1 MSLLVTGIGELV
13 TNERA
18 LGDGPQEPGAEE
30 QKDRRSCRGSPFRT
44 EGGTRALHRA
54 GCTSS
59 MQLYRELLALGYVGG
74 YHVVNRYVTSIRK
87 GVAIPTLVVTPSPRT
102 ITSWIMRPQETLRPS
117 DTVQLETVRN
127 ACP

>member
-1 MSLLVTGIGELV
+1 
-13 TNERA
+13 
-18 LGDGPQEPGAEE
+18 
-30 QKDRRSCRGSPFRT
+30 
-44 EGGTRALHRA
+44 
-54 GCTSS
+54 